1 MEVVDRPEVATKK
14 SSPRTVFDTAI
25 GFIVGIIIAF
35 IIIVIRAVSDTT
47 VYLSEDLESIPGL
60 AVLGQIPNINV
71 SGRYSYLSWKEGC
84 VISYEKNNN
93 A

>member
-1 MEVVDRPEVATKK
+1 M
-14 SSPRTVFDTAI
+14 I

-60 AVLGQIPNINV
+60 TVLGQIPNINV
-71 SGRYSYLSWKEGC
+71 SGRYSYL
-84 VISYEKNNN
+84 
-93 A
+93 

>member
-14 SSPRTVFDTAI
+14 SSPRTFFDTTI

-60 AVLGQIPNINV
+60 TVLGQIPNINV
-71 SGRYSYLSWKEGC
+71 SGRYSYLSLKEGC

>member
-1 MEVVDRPEVATKK
+1 MEVVDRPEVAPKK

-47 VYLSEDLESIPGL
+47 VYLSEDLESIPDL

-71 SGRYSYLSWKEGC
+71 SGRYSYLSLKEGG

>member
-1 MEVVDRPEVATKK
+1 MEVVDRPEAAPKK

-60 AVLGQIPNINV
+60 AVLGQIPNINA
-71 SGRYSYLSWKEGC
+71 SGRYSYLSLKEGC